1 MSESERVRSTVHHRT
16 NINPDNSDNSDN
28 PGRTDN
34 FIVKFCL
41 TLSQTLQFLCRVR
54 AFFRRYE
61 NRSKVPK
68 LPISCV
74 PIRIYSKNS
83 LLYSTLLYSLQ
94 YRVVEHPNICVGLM
108 QISAKMLTQRRQLD
122 MKFVLIS

>member
-1 MSESERVRSTVHHRT
+1 MSESERVRSTVHHCT

-74 PIRIYSKNS
+74 PRRIYSKNS
-83 LLYSTLLYSLQ
+83 LLNSTLQSSVQ
-94 YRVVEHPNICVGLM
+94 SCGTSEHMRWINANQCKNADAM
-108 QISAKMLTQRRQLD
+108 TAT
-122 MKFVLIS
+122 